1 MYDTKYKNPNFKE
14 DELTKIINKYD
25 GIICGTIELPKG
37 NKYSGKLKSYLEM
50 GNWFKFNR
58 CVLCKKIDKVFN
70 SPKAFVESV
79 TVYIRNDY

>member
-1 MYDTKYKNPNFKE
+1 MQPLRNDYKKIFKKNNILYDTKYKNPNFKE

-25 GIICGTIELPKG
+25 GIICGDDEITKKG

-58 CVLCKKIDKVFN
+58 CVLCKKI
-70 SPKAFVESV
+70 
-79 TVYIRNDY
+79 R